1 MEFFG
6 MLFSGAIGFLIGMI
20 CKTIIDFKVLRNMRR
35 QLLAMEAD
43 NVGVVDVDTD
53 NIDTNIEVIEIRDN
67 RSVNTADYFKPF

>member
-20 CKTIIDFKVLRNMRR
+20 CKTIIDFKVLCNMRR

-43 NVGVVDVDTD
+43 NAGAADVDTD